1 MLRSIRWRIAIPYVV
16 LIIAIF
22 IAVEVYLT
30 SYIRQTLLGDLEQ
43 RLLSQALLMKD
54 ALEQTPQIWTDAA
67 QLDVSAK
74 RWAQLL
80 DARITLIGADGVVLG
95 ESHENKA
102 DMENHLNRIEIH
114 QALTQG
120 QGSSTRFSSTVNYP
134 MIYTAVLVSN
144 PDGALGFVRIALP
157 TRQVEENLDQIERTI
172 FAAMV
177 VAAGL
182 ALVLAIIIA
191 ERISKPLRLLTQ
203 EAIDLASADVRPE
216 SRAKHIIPHSQDE
229 VGQLSKAFNI
239 MTARLS
245 AQINALT
252 LESSKLNAVLQ
263 EMTDGVVIVD
273 RDGLIQLINPAA
285 EKMFTAQVDKTLGR
299 SLAEILRHY
308 QIVELWQKCLETG
321 ETQVVTLDLGIARLY
336 LQGIATPL
344 GAAMPGSTLL
354 LFQDLTKLRHL
365 ETVRRDFISNI
376 SHELRTPLASLKAL
390 TETLQDSI
398 VHDPDASPKFLERM
412 ETEVDSLSLMVAEL
426 VELSRIES
434 GKVPLHFAATQP
446 RAILE
451 SAYQRL
457 RLQAERAELVVT
469 LDCPPDLP
477 LVLVD
482 QDRIEQVVM
491 NLLHNAIK
499 FTPAGGS
506 ISLSASLGQAGTG
519 QAMVV
524 FSIRDSGVGIHPDD
538 LPRIFERF
546 YKADRARSGGGTG
559 LGLAIARHLVE
570 AHAGKI
576 WAESV
581 LDQGSTF
588 YFSVPVYTSV

>member
-1 MLRSIRWRIAIPYVV
+1 
-16 LIIAIF
+16 
-22 IAVEVYLT
+22 
-30 SYIRQTLLGDLEQ
+30 
-43 RLLSQALLMKD
+43 
-54 ALEQTPQIWTDAA
+54 
-67 QLDVSAK
+67 
-74 RWAQLL
+74 
-80 DARITLIGADGVVLG
+80 
-95 ESHENKA
+95 
-102 DMENHLNRIEIH
+102 
-114 QALTQG
+114 
-120 QGSSTRFSSTVNYP
+120 
-134 MIYTAVLVSN
+134 
-144 PDGALGFVRIALP
+144 
-157 TRQVEENLDQIERTI
+157 
-172 FAAMV
+172 
-177 VAAGL
+177 
-182 ALVLAIIIA
+182 
-191 ERISKPLRLLTQ
+191 
-203 EAIDLASADVRPE
+203 
-216 SRAKHIIPHSQDE
+216 
-229 VGQLSKAFNI
+229 

-457 RLQAERAELVVT
+457 HLQAERADLVIT

-482 QDRIEQVVM
+482 QERIEQVVM

-506 ISLSASLGQAGTG
+506 ISLSASLGQAGTD